1 MTNTKNKYC
10 NNCGK
15 YGHINKLCTQP
26 TTSLGILCFKFAK
39 ELNINYL
46 DIEKY
51 ISKHYIK
58 IDSFNFEHIN
68 NILKMNYIK
77 DKIKFLLV
85 RRNNTLNYIEFIRG
99 KYNKNNSE
107 KLVTM
112 FELMTADEIN
122 TIKNND
128 FDYIWNNLWKKTSN
142 HKIYQKEYNKS
153 KNKFNELK
161 ESKKLEKLL
170 KIKPLYS
177 SPEWGIPKGRRNN
190 YESNINCAKRE
201 FNEETNMDIDKYKI
215 LSNLHSIQENYLGTN
230 GVEYRHIYYLSITES
245 NIKLN
250 HDFKNNCEIGD
261 IGWFTWEECINLIR
275 PYYKTK
281 IELIN
286 KIFLLIINLLFEY
299 KNKRS
304 IDI

>member
-15 YGHINKLCTQP
+15 YGHVNKLCTQP
-26 TTSLGILCFKFAK
+26 TTSLGILCFKFSK
-39 ELNINYL
+39 QLNINYL

-51 ISKHYIK
+51 ISKNYIK

-77 DKIKFLLV
+77 NKIKFLLV
-85 RRNNTLNYIEFIRG
+85 RRNNTLNYIEFVRG
-99 KYNKNNSE
+99 KYNKNNLE

-122 TIKNND
+122 IIKNND

-161 ESKKLEKLL
+161 KSKKLEKLL

-190 YESNINCAKRE
+190 YESNIDCAKRE
-201 FNEETNMDIDKYKI
+201 FYEETNMDINKYKI

-230 GVEYRHIYYLSITES
+230 GIEYRHIYYLSITDS

-250 HDFKNNCEIGD
+250 RDFKNNCEIGD

-286 KIFLLIINLLFEY
+286 KIFLLIINILFEY
-299 KNKRS
+299 KNNKS